1 VTIEL
6 DKYHPTVEAKQ
17 YLATLGPLPTAAE
30 LVGPLLAPLMAIWE
44 LTDRVESFVELL
56 EHHEF
61 IEVTDDERQGAAD
74 LLALLHRLGDLLG
87 TELDD
92 RTTPREARPSGP
104 LRCALNLAL
113 GTEPLARAGVEDE
126 LRRLHGQGG
135 RGAKLAHPDGVRA

>member
-1 VTIEL
+1 MTIEL

-87 TELDD
+87 TELDHW
-92 RTTPREARPSGP
+92 TPPSVQRPSGP
-104 LRCALNLAL
+104 LCCALNLAL
-113 GTEPLARAGVEDE
+113 GTEPLAHAVVDDE
-126 LRRLHGQGG
+126 RRRLHGQGDA
-135 RGAKLAHPDGVRA
+135 RR